1 MMGEKTKN
9 AMNAQIKNEL
19 ESFYIYLSM
28 AAYLSA
34 KNLDGMAHWMRA
46 QAHEEMIHAMKFYD
60 HMLDRGAMVTLLDL
74 KQLKTDWDSPL
85 EVWKDTLEHEKF
97 ITGKIHSL
105 LKIARDEGDYAS
117 EPLLA
122 WFVNEQIEEEKNA
135 EKILRE
141 MEMVGSSKDGL
152 LMLDRELAA
161 RVFVAGSPLNPAD
174 YNLVK

>member
-34 KNLDGMAHWMRA
+34 QNLVGMAHWMRA

-74 KQLKTDWDSPL
+74 KQLKTDWASPL

-97 ITGKIHSL
+97 ITGKIHTL